1 MTGKRFRM
9 TERKFR
15 MTRREFRMTSQKVEN
30 DKRKTPKPLKCRL
43 ERKNTIPFLIKIMY
57 T

>member
-1 MTGKRFRM
+1 MTRRKFRM
-9 TERKFR
+9 TERK
-15 MTRREFRMTSQKVEN
+15 FRMTSQKVEN